1 MRISL
6 GLQVVLSL
14 AIVTSVSLFGYTAFT
29 PRGIPIDA
37 HSVDDFTYVLHA
49 RSGMALPPG
58 IADGDLVDTR
68 KLSLET
74 RSDVMSPKLPL
85 GYMVNLVVE
94 RGSKTVTVPVQVVAF
109 RSTTVQGTTGFQW
122 YRWPGIF
129 VFRDLLLGAIAL
141 LLLWRGRD
149 RAAFGMALWS
159 ITYLFSEG
167 LNAMPLMGWAGLGA
181 LFLGIASY
189 LSARIGFYIMIDARL
204 SQALSLRQQTAF
216 RLTFYVVL
224 GCGALQAFGS
234 QLILAITGSA
244 RFLDPRYGLILS
256 ASYLIPIVMLFAG
269 YRAAPAG
276 ERLRLRWMMA
286 SGLAWALSI
295 LLQNTPILGDTV
307 SNILGLFLQVTA
319 LLGFL
324 YAVLKLRVVD
334 ISVVI
339 DRALVY
345 GLVTTLVI
353 GVIAATNN
361 LALRETLTPGAG
373 PALQLILPLALGIVL
388 GRVRSYVDFVVERV
402 FFRSKFLT
410 ERALKAF
417 ARHAY
422 HYEDLPKLLDSTVQE
437 IQRHVGPP
445 AMAIYAAEGTRY
457 RRLRYAGDIDFPPQ
471 LDKDDPALV
480 AIRAEHQAVDLADV
494 VSALGSDG
502 CVFPMTVSGTSREV
516 LICANRPG
524 SHYATFEKVL
534 LTAVAQAVGAAWRNL
549 RARDNEAYIQA
560 MAAGEFSQ
568 KSAREL
574 ARSLVLN

>member
-307 SNILGLFLQVTA
+307 SNILGQI
-319 LLGFL
+319 G
-324 YAVLKLRVVD
+324 
-334 ISVVI
+334 
-339 DRALVY
+339 RA
-345 GLVTTLVI
+345 
-353 GVIAATNN
+353 
-361 LALRETLTPGAG
+361 
-373 PALQLILPLALGIVL
+373 
-388 GRVRSYVDFVVERV
+388 
-402 FFRSKFLT
+402 
-410 ERALKAF
+410 
-417 ARHAY
+417 
-422 HYEDLPKLLDSTVQE
+422 
-437 IQRHVGPP
+437 HV
-445 AMAIYAAEGTRY
+445 
-457 RRLRYAGDIDFPPQ
+457 
-471 LDKDDPALV
+471 
-480 AIRAEHQAVDLADV
+480 
-494 VSALGSDG
+494 
-502 CVFPMTVSGTSREV
+502 
-516 LICANRPG
+516 
-524 SHYATFEKVL
+524 
-534 LTAVAQAVGAAWRNL
+534 
-549 RARDNEAYIQA
+549 
-560 MAAGEFSQ
+560 
-568 KSAREL
+568 
-574 ARSLVLN
+574 